1 MARAGFAD
9 IPVSTEV
16 TTSAEPAMSRPMEL
30 FFYGTLMDRDVLG
43 GVVGRPFAQDRL
55 QPATLLG
62 WRRVRALG
70 QPYPIVLPEPAGSV
84 DGVVVDRLGP
94 EDVARLRRYEGE
106 GYDLVPTEVTQEG
119 RSRQVH
125 FFRPGSIYKADPRP
139 WDFAEWLAT
148 EKTAF
153 MTRIARHLKA

>member
-1 MARAGFAD
+1 MD
-9 IPVSTEV
+9 
-16 TTSAEPAMSRPMEL
+16 L

-55 QPATLLG
+55 RPATLAG

-70 QPYPIVLPEPAGSV
+70 QPYPIVLPDLGGTV
-84 DGVVVDRLGP
+84 DGVVVERLGP
-94 EDVARLRRYEGE
+94 EDVARLRRYEGD
-106 GYDLVPTEVTQEG
+106 GYDLIPVEVNQEG
-119 RSRQVH
+119 KARGAH
-125 FFRPGSIYKADPRP
+125 FFRPGAMYKPDPRP

-153 MTRIARHLKA
+153 MARIARHLKA